1 MKEKRLKGREKGIT
15 LIALVITIIVLLILA
30 GVTIASLTGD
40 NGILSRA
47 QDAKDKTES
56 AGAEENETLGSYENL
71 IDKYAGNNENAG
83 GDGDGGDPEEP
94 LDVDLT
100 TKESIWFG
108 DSVMRGMG
116 NTVMDKDIWGNPIT
130 AGFPEYYY
138 NKIGS
143 NNIKTM
149 NMSISGSVIT
159 SDNGVE
165 SVTTVIKNTIQE
177 VVSTYLGQSIDVKGS
192 IVTLPKAEDID
203 FVVLDGGGN
212 DVITYEPLGQV
223 SAQYKKE
230 IGTISDTSSDTV
242 LNDFRK
248 TINLIKQSMPN
259 AKLLYLQPIAV
270 DNVAFEIM
278 YLKYKVIGEMGID
291 QINQTFSAAYFGGRE
306 FTTIEEFRN
315 AVIREE
321 PYGANPDIAQ
331 IRKEI
336 EELCARGEAY
346 YTQLPELCRE
356 LGVEYLDFSDKIIAK
371 RAKDGSDTNPY
382 IQADTIHI
390 TDKAYTDFTP
400 DVVDK
405 IKQLFK

>member
-1 MKEKRLKGREKGIT
+1 MKRILKENKGIT

-108 DSVMRGMG
+108 DSVMRGLG
-116 NTVMDKDIWGNPIT
+116 NTVIDKDIWGNPIT

-143 NNIKTM
+143 NNVKTM
-149 NMSISGSVIT
+149 NLSISGSVIT
-159 SDNGVE
+159 SDNGIQ
-165 SVTTVIKNTIQE
+165 SVAPVIKNTIQE
-177 VVSTYLGQSIDVKGS
+177 VVSTYLGQSINVNGS
-192 IVTLPKAEDID
+192 MVTLPKAEDID

-212 DVITYEPLGQV
+212 DIITYEPLGEV

-248 TINLIKQSMPN
+248 TINLIKQSIPN

-270 DNVAFEIM
+270 DDAAFEMIC
-278 YLKYKVIGEMGID
+278 LKYKVIGEMGID

-321 PYGANPDIAQ
+321 PYGSNPDIAQ

-356 LGVEYLDFSDKIIAK
+356 LGVEYLDFSDKVIAQ

-382 IQADTIHI
+382 IQADAIHI
-390 TDKAYTDFTP
+390 TDKAYKEFTP
-400 DVVDK
+400 YIIDK
-405 IKQLFK
+405 VKQLLK